1 GRVGE
6 WLASLA
12 PNDAEYRALSETY
25 LRLRREAGDAE
36 RTAIPGGD
44 LIRQGDSDP
53 RVPQI
58 AAELRRQGYLG
69 EAAPA
74 GEGEAAEPAAPQ
86 EFTAEIADALGRFQQ
101 ARGIAA
107 DKVFGPNTLQAINRG
122 PADYARAAAVALER
136 RRWLM
141 RNPPANRIDVNTG
154 IAMLHYYRDGNL
166 ADRRRV

>member
-1 GRVGE
+1 
-6 WLASLA
+6 
-12 PNDAEYRALSETY
+12 LSETY

-58 AAELRRQGYLG
+58 AAELRRQRYLG

-74 GEGEAAEPAAPQ
+74 VAGAGEAAEPADPQ

-122 PADYARAAAVALER
+122 PADYARAA
-136 RRWLM
+136 
-141 RNPPANRIDVNTG
+141 
-154 IAMLHYYRDGNL
+154 
-166 ADRRRV
+166 